1 MLGWSGNSSP
11 WRASSR
17 RLLVEP
23 MLEDRLDRS
32 VGPGADVETAVASRF
47 QPGGAVLAAKTK
59 DANAGPIALLGVR
72 PALQD

>member
-11 WRASSR
+11 WRATRAGCLSS
-17 RLLVEP
+17 P
-23 MLEDRLDRS
+23 CFEDRLDRS